1 MNKNSV
7 EGRKRDEK
15 FLWWLLFIIC
25 SLLFCFQIIISQ
37 EVQGIMD
44 YTNFYIRP
52 ETRFWL
58 KVFNRRNVA
67 YYFVNTFQ
75 GNKCMCKI
83 CKRNTWKRCEICI
96 KATRNAPQWRQ
107 RRRFNV
113 FIVNFEHIPQVFIAF
128 F

>member
-15 FLWWLLFIIC
+15 FLWWLLFIIY
-25 SLLFCFQIIISQ
+25 SLLFCFQFIILQ

-44 YTNFYIRP
+44 YRNFYIRP

-67 YYFVNTFQ
+67 
-75 GNKCMCKI
+75 
-83 CKRNTWKRCEICI
+83 
-96 KATRNAPQWRQ
+96 
-107 RRRFNV
+107 
-113 FIVNFEHIPQVFIAF
+113 
-128 F
+128 